1 MPTTS
6 KTKES
11 GATSSGKALTPYQ
24 KKLIS
29 IFEEMFQFDRADLD
43 FGIYR
48 IMRMKHDQIS
58 DFLRKKLPEQITKEL
73 EALPDSGAAIEADIY
88 NHLTNFFSR
97 YYDEGDFISQRR
109 YKDGAYAIPYEGE
122 EVKLHWANADQYY
135 VKSSEYFKDYT
146 FKTDTGESVHFK
158 LGEAQTEQDNVKASE
173 KRFFQLRTDKPFEV
187 IGDALYIHV
196 EYKGAD
202 KKNQNACIDEIIEEF
217 KKVAAQPEYQPFSAI
232 LSMDLTLL

>member
-122 EVKLHWANADQYY
+122 EVKLHWANADQY
-135 VKSSEYFKDYT
+135 
-146 FKTDTGESVHFK
+146 
-158 LGEAQTEQDNVKASE
+158 
-173 KRFFQLRTDKPFEV
+173 
-187 IGDALYIHV
+187 
-196 EYKGAD
+196 
-202 KKNQNACIDEIIEEF
+202 
-217 KKVAAQPEYQPFSAI
+217 
-232 LSMDLTLL
+232 